1 VSSLVLYPL
10 GKATARVLLPLIAPV
25 EVRGLENLPD
35 RGGALLLANHQSAL
49 DPFVLQTW
57 SPRTVRAM
65 TKSTQFGS
73 PFMAWVLPRL
83 GAFPVRRFQVDP
95 QSVRTVLRLLEAGE
109 WVCIY
114 PEGERSWD
122 ARLQPFRRGALR
134 TGLAA
139 IHRGIPVIPV
149 GLDGMYDMLPRW
161 GRLRR
166 PESVVRLSF
175 GPRMHLGPFRDRRER
190 DDALPEMRTQL
201 RDALLELSG
210 EAAREGGPTPDGSA
224 SPWEEVSSPRTP
236 DP

>member
-1 VSSLVLYPL
+1 MSSPVLYPL
-10 GKATARVLLPLIAPV
+10 VKAGARLALPRIAPV
-25 EVRGLENLPD
+25 EVHGLENLPD
-35 RGGALLLANHQSAL
+35 SGGALLLANHQSAL

-57 SPRTVRAM
+57 SPRPVRAM

-73 PFMAWVLPRL
+73 PFMKWVLPRL

-95 QSVRTVLRLLEAGE
+95 QSVRTVLRLLAAGE

-139 IHRGIPVIPV
+139 IHLGTPVVPV
-149 GLDGMYDMLPRW
+149 GLDGMYDLLPRW

-166 PESVVRLSF
+166 PDRAIRLSF
-175 GPRMHLGPFRDRRER
+175 GEPIRMGPFADRKER
-190 DDALPEMRTQL
+190 DDAIPEMRRKLQE
-201 RDALLELSG
+201 ALLQLSG
-210 EAAREGGPTPDGSA
+210 EAARERTAEPGGAS
-224 SPWEEVSSPRTP
+224 SPWEEASSS
-236 DP
+236 